1 MKLKENNARG
11 DGGWTLEGDFGK
23 KMRECKFVRMRNMK
37 KMGMMW
43 NGIDHSFSN
52 WRF

>member
-23 KMRECKFVRMRNMK
+23 KNERVQIC
-37 KMGMMW
+37 
-43 NGIDHSFSN
+43 
-52 WRF
+52 